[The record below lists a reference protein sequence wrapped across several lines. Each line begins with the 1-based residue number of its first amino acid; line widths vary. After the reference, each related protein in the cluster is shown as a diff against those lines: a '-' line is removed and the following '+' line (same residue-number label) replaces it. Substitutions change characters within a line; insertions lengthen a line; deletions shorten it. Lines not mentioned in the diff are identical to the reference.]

1 MPNEGALT
9 RAAEELLISQ
19 PALSRSIQKLEEEL
33 GQPVFER
40 QAREVLLTDAGRTLQ
55 SRATQILA
63 LVEDAFAEITDNGRS
78 GRFVSAR
85 FQPLLLIFFRNCFEA
100 SLASPA
106 CPRHRPEEV
115 TERLLHRI
123 QQGELDVVILAAP
136 IVKQYLE
143 IEELFEEELF
153 LVMSSDHEL
162 SKKRTLRIDDMHGVP
177 FVMLEEAH
185 CLSGN
190 IFSFCRERLV
200 QPVSVERT
208 SQLATVQE
216 LVTLGHGVSLIPA
229 MARAVD
235 SSKKRVYRSF
245 SGDRPHRTICMVTN
259 PYRFQSRLVKE
270 FLDHLRQRA

>member
-1 MPNEGALT
+1 M
-9 RAAEELLISQ
+9 
-19 PALSRSIQKLEEEL
+19 
-33 GQPVFER
+33 
-40 QAREVLLTDAGRTLQ
+40 
-55 SRATQILA
+55 
-63 LVEDAFAEITDNGRS
+63 
-78 GRFVSAR
+78 
-85 FQPLLLIFFRNCFEA
+85 
-100 SLASPA
+100 
-106 CPRHRPEEV
+106 
-115 TERLLHRI
+115 
-123 QQGELDVVILAAP
+123 ILAAP